1 VNVRYLSVAEEE
13 LGQAIEY
20 YEDKEVGLGLRFYA
34 EYRAALER
42 ILAYPDAWYALS
54 ENTRRCRTKVFPFGI
69 IYQIRSLSKIG
80 LWPGFCHAPLVVDS
94 PQTVSN
100 RITQLKF

>member
-1 VNVRYLSVAEEE
+1 MNVCYLSVAEEE
-13 LGQAIEY
+13 LGKAIEY
-20 YEDKEVGLGLRFYA
+20 YEEKEVGLGLRFYA

-69 IYQIRSLSKIG
+69 IYQFRNGEILIVAVSELHQK
-80 LWPGFCHAPLVVDS
+80 PGHWKD
-94 PQTVSN
+94 
-100 RITQLKF
+100 RI

>member
-1 VNVRYLSVAEEE
+1 MNVRYLSVAEKE
-13 LGQAIEY
+13 LDKAIEY

-54 ENTRRCRTKVFPFGI
+54 EKTRRCRTKVFPFGI
-69 IYQIRSLSKIG
+69 IYQIRSGEILIIAVAELHQK
-80 LWPGFCHAPLVVDS
+80 PGYWKD
-94 PQTVSN
+94 
-100 RITQLKF
+100 RI